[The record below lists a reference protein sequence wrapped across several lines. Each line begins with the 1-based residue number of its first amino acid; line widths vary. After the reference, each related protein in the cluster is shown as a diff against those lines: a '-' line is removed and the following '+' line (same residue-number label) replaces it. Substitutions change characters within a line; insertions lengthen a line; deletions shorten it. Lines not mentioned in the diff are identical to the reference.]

1 MCVPSQ
7 FWASNYEQILI
18 NMVSMN
24 YPELQKHDTN
34 GKRVKT
40 CLSCGEPLTDKRR
53 RYCSQNCRGRLRSYL
68 NRRTGL
74 LAALNT
80 RYATFYF
87 NPSTIVMDVLPY
99 GTEQI
104 YSFAACRNPG
114 KKPVDDFCGMARFLG
129 KVWWTERDRT
139 KKRYL
144 ASLCVLDKA
153 QRTDSPLSAI
163 IPRSVT
169 VPAVKKADL
178 KILSLRGEDL
188 VPNGLSSKIKN
199 AYRTQAKKL
208 HPDLGGKASDF
219 RRLQEAYEKLISWS
233 RNPTFFRYSGFT
245 DKWLYEGCFN
255 RWIQPAA
262 IRSINF

>member
-1 MCVPSQ
+1 M
-7 FWASNYEQILI
+7 
-18 NMVSMN
+18 
-24 YPELQKHDTN
+24 
-34 GKRVKT
+34 
-40 CLSCGEPLTDKRR
+40 TDKRR
-53 RYCSQNCRGRLRSYL
+53 RYCSQDCRGRLRLYL

-87 NPSTIVMDVLPY
+87 NPSIIVMDVLPY
-99 GTEQI
+99 GTDQI
-104 YSFAACRNPG
+104 YSFAAYRNPG

-129 KVWWTERDRT
+129 KVWWSEKDRT

-153 QRTDSPLSAI
+153 QRTDSPLSAV

-178 KILSLRGEDL
+178 KILSLKGEDL
-188 VPNGLSSKIKN
+188 VPNGLNWKIKN
-199 AYRTQAKKL
+199 AYRIQAKKL

-219 RRLQEAYEKLISWS
+219 RRLQEAYEKLVLWS
-233 RNPTFFRYSGFT
+233 RNPTFLRYSGFP
-245 DKWLYEGCFN
+245 DKWLYEGWSN
-255 RWIQPAA
+255 RWVQPAA
-262 IRSINF
+262 IRSIGL